1 VKGSLVKK
9 RYFLIVVIILLG
21 ITHSLTADEL
31 VSYDPSW
38 TLHEL
43 AASESIPVKQ
53 LAAKLGQNLKQVQG
67 RGLSDLG
74 ISQQN
79 ASEAIALYREGE
91 GRMVANIVITGMLI
105 VFVSLVVV
113 AFFISLFKHVHLFG
127 GTRSGRKPRSVN
139 TSGVSI
145 TSKGDMSERSIA
157 ALITAIFLH
166 EEEVDSENRLLLTW
180 KPTAT
185 NLWKIGGEMP
195 NSSHNAIRRGR
206 K

>member
-1 VKGSLVKK
+1 MGSIVKK
-9 RYFLIVVIILLG
+9 KYFLIFVILLIG
-21 ITHSLTADEL
+21 MIHSLTADEL

-53 LAAKLGQNLKQVQG
+53 LAAKLGQDLKQVQG

-127 GTRSGRKPRSVN
+127 GTRSGRKSRSVN

-157 ALITAIFLH
+157 AVITTIFLH

-180 KPTAT
+180 KRTAT

-195 NSSHNAIRRGR
+195 NSSHNASRRGR

>member
-1 VKGSLVKK
+1 MGSIAKK
-9 RYFLIVVIILLG
+9 RYFLIFVILLFG
-21 ITHSLTADEL
+21 MIHSLTADEL

-53 LAAKLGQNLKQVQG
+53 LAAKLDQDLKLVQG

-79 ASEAIALYREGE
+79 ASEAIALYREDE
-91 GRMVANIVITGMLI
+91 GRMVGNIVITGMLI

-127 GTRSGRKPRSVN
+127 GTRSGRKSRSVN

-157 ALITAIFLH
+157 AVITAIFLH

-180 KPTAT
+180 KRTAT
-185 NLWKIGGEMP
+185 NFWKIGGEMP
-195 NSSHNAIRRGR
+195 NSSHYASRRGR

>member
-1 VKGSLVKK
+1 MSSIMKK
-9 RYFLIVVIILLG
+9 RYFLIFVILLIG
-21 ITHSLTADEL
+21 MIHSLAADEL

-53 LAAKLGQNLKQVQG
+53 LAAKLGLELKRAQG
-67 RGLSDLG
+67 RSLSDLD
-74 ISQQN
+74 ISQQK
-79 ASEAIALYREGE
+79 ASEVIALYREGE

-127 GTRSGRKPRSVN
+127 GIRSGRKLRSVN
-139 TSGVSI
+139 TSEVSI
-145 TSKGDMSERSIA
+145 TSKGDMGERSIA
-157 ALITAIFLH
+157 AVITAIFLH

-180 KPTAT
+180 KRAAT

-195 NSSHNAIRRGR
+195 NSSHYASRRGR